1 MCFCVLVAVYANT
14 YAPLHYDP
22 PRGNCWEHVRNKVF
36 ALSEEIRFEDIR
48 VLDGLVANRLIQS
61 NKHIMEI
68 SEKREDW
75 KPKDSTWLL
84 TKVLPWSGNSGYTK
98 FCCMLHAKSKLPE
111 LGRNVCNKCHQW
123 NNHECET
130 NNSVQFVFDKS
141 CWSVLL
147 TFRQSKFDVDMPIA
161 WKFLNDLDLDFSSVV
176 SNASMVCTNQK
187 IMVSLELNIDEKYI
201 LKKMFQENIAR
212 HLGVKFSEI
221 EVVYSRRNSTLI
233 LLRLSPRAG
242 LQLFI
247 TMHARKLRDQFGK
260 MMAKAMRGDS
270 LANVSIQVKISD
282 VPPSTLYVAPTEPW
296 LMSYYMW
303 TLLEG
308 ENINTKVLRIN

>member
-14 YAPLHYDP
+14 YASLHYDP

-84 TKVLPWSGNSGYTK
+84 INVLPWSGNSGYTK

-147 TFRQSKFDVDMPIA
+147 TFRQSQFDVDMPIA

-176 SNASMVCTNQK
+176 SNASMVCTNQR
-187 IMVSLELNIDEKYI
+187 IMVSLELKIDEKYI
-201 LKKMFQENIAR
+201 HKKMFQENIAR

-221 EVVYSRRNSTLI
+221 EVVYYKRNGTLI

-242 LQLFI
+242 LQLFNA
-247 TMHARKLRDQFGK
+247 MHARKLRDQFGK

-270 LANVSIQVKISD
+270 LANVSILVKMSD
-282 VPPSTLYVAPTEPW
+282 VPPSTLYVAPTGPEIV
-296 LMSYYMW
+296 SYY
-303 TLLEG
+303 T
-308 ENINTKVLRIN
+308 